1 LTPATLAIQKF
12 IYQFYIAANSSKM
25 APQQPRKRSRKP
37 KEEKRPGPE
46 QAYDLEVVSSEDED
60 IELER
65 DAAEEELEKLV
76 FGDSIGFR
84 EGIKSFTLEANRL
97 DGGSDGEEV
106 SEEGSAL
113 EDVADADV

>member
-1 LTPATLAIQKF
+1 
-12 IYQFYIAANSSKM
+12 M

-37 KEEKRPGPE
+37 KEEKRLEPE
-46 QAYDLEVVSSEDED
+46 EDYELEELEVASSEDED
-60 IELER
+60 VDLEK
-65 DAAEEELEKLV
+65 DVIEEELEKLV

-84 EGIKSFTLEANRL
+84 EGIKSFTLEANRPG
-97 DGGSDGEEV
+97 GGSDGEEV

>member
-1 LTPATLAIQKF
+1 
-12 IYQFYIAANSSKM
+12 M

-37 KEEKRPGPE
+37 KEEKGPE
-46 QAYDLEVVSSEDED
+46 PEEDYELEVASSEDED
-60 IELER
+60 VDLEK

-84 EGIKSFTLEANRL
+84 EGIKSFALEANRL
-97 DGGSDGEEV
+97 GGGSDREEV
-106 SEEGSAL
+106 SEEGSAF

>member
-1 LTPATLAIQKF
+1 
-12 IYQFYIAANSSKM
+12 M

-46 QAYDLEVVSSEDED
+46 EDYELEVVSSEDED
-60 IELER
+60 VDLEK
-65 DAAEEELEKLV
+65 DATEEELEKLV

-106 SEEGSAL
+106 SEGSVL

>member
-1 LTPATLAIQKF
+1 
-12 IYQFYIAANSSKM
+12 M
-25 APQQPRKRSRKP
+25 ASQQPRKRSRKP
-37 KEEKRPGPE
+37 KEDKRPE
-46 QAYDLEVVSSEDED
+46 LEEDYQLEVASSEDED
-60 IELER
+60 VLEK
-65 DAAEEELEKLV
+65 DVTEEELEKLV

-97 DGGSDGEEV
+97 GGGSDGEEV

>member
-1 LTPATLAIQKF
+1 
-12 IYQFYIAANSSKM
+12 M
-25 APQQPRKRSRKP
+25 ASQQPRKRSRKP
-37 KEEKRPGPE
+37 KEDKQPE
-46 QAYDLEVVSSEDED
+46 PEEDYQLEVASSEDENVD
-60 IELER
+60 LEK
-65 DAAEEELEKLV
+65 DATEEELEKLV

-97 DGGSDGEEV
+97 GGGSDGEEV